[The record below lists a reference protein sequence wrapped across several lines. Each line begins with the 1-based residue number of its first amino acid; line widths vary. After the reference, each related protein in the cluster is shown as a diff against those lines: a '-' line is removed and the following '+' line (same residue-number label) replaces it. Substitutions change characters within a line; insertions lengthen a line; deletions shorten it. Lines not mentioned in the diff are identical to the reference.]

1 MKTTI
6 ILLQNAVRILGIVLI
21 ILGFMFWTGHSYD
34 LVPLHMQLGISL
46 VGLLWI
52 LAIFGMVARLKP
64 VLTVGAILWGPLV
77 AFFGMSM
84 GTWLPGR
91 AHEAIRV
98 LHFLI
103 GVVAIGLS
111 EAISAR
117 IKRITHSQK

>member
-6 ILLQNAVRILGIVLI
+6 VLLQNAVRILGIILI
-21 ILGFMFWTGHSYD
+21 VLGFMFWTGHSYG
-34 LVPLHMQLGISL
+34 LVPLHMRLGISL

-52 LAIFGMVARLKP
+52 LAIFGMASRVNP
-64 VLTVGAILWGPLV
+64 VLTIGAIVWGALV
-77 AFFGMSM
+77 FIFGTRM

-98 LHFLI
+98 IHFLI

-111 EAISAR
+111 EMISVR
-117 IKRITHSQK
+117 IKRMARSQK